1 MTPAWQWHVQVR
13 WWHVAYLIIP
23 ASNADSRVAELDNV
37 ETWSRLN
44 NLRLNRSKSVE
55 IVFINSKRKCKSK
68 FQSPPPIDGISRVTS
83 LKILGVT
90 ITSNLSATEHVR
102 QVLQSSAETLYALR
116 ILRSQGMNNTDL
128 QTVYTEQL
136 LSRSCFMLPV
146 CGSVSQRLLTGS
158 E

>member
-1 MTPAWQWHVQVR
+1 MMQSWRRTPGNGMCKYADDT
-13 WWHVAYLIIP
+13 YLIIP
-23 ASNADSRVAELDNV
+23 ASNADSRAAELDNV
-37 ETWSRLN
+37 EAWSRLN
-44 NLRLNRSKSVE
+44 NLRLNRSKSAE

-90 ITSNLSATEHVR
+90 ITSSLSATEHVR
-102 QVLQSSAETLYALR
+102 QVLQSSAMRCVFCGHKGWTTLIYRL
-116 ILRSQGMNNTDL
+116 S
-128 QTVYTEQL
+128 TEQL

-146 CGSVSQRLLTGS
+146 RGSVSQRLLTGL